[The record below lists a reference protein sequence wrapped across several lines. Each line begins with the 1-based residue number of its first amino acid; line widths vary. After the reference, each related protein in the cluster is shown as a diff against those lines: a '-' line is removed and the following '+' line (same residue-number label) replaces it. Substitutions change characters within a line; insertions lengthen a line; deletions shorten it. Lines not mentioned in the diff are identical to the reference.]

1 MSLLTGSSR
10 CEFTPTAY
18 WKKQFKKINI
28 SEKKT
33 TIKNI
38 TSVLKPT
45 NNRRIFYK
53 KNLWKANIFL
63 FSWCEFTP
71 TAESHILIKD
81 LISLIA
87 SRYFNSLSG
96 SETWTDFFQSFSI
109 TNFGDKLRSVYLC
122 QNNGLTFYIP
132 KIEENLLYPA

>member
-28 SEKKT
+28 SEKKA
-33 TIKNI
+33 TIKKI

-53 KNLWKANIFL
+53 KKSVESKH
-63 FSWCEFTP
+63 FSFQLVWIHTYCRKSYTDQ
-71 TAESHILIKD
+71 SQ
-81 LISLIA
+81 
-87 SRYFNSLSG
+87 RYLNSLSG

-122 QNNGLTFYIP
+122 QNNRLTFYIP